1 MGEKIVNWLQEN
13 LGPNEKIDID
23 DEKGDPLLTIRRF
36 KKGPI
41 HITLKFEGK
50 AYTYGLE
57 GTKKIYIY
65 PKKGD

>member
-1 MGEKIVNWLQEN
+1 MGEKIEQYLHEN

-23 DEKGDPLLTIRRF
+23 DEMGEPLLTIRRF
-36 KKGPI
+36 KKAI
-41 HITLKFEGK
+41 HITLQFDGK

-65 PKKGD
+65 PKKKGE